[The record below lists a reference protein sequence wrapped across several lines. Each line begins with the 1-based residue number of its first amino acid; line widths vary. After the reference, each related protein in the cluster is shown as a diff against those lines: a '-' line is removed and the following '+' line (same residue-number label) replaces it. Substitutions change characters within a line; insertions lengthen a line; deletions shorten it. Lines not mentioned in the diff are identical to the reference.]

1 MSPNTC
7 RGCLRAK
14 HLTRQSMRSCRS
26 HCRPLLFP
34 KFSMDHRVKPG
45 GDERRGEAS
54 LRNDEVWPLHA
65 LTRHGLY
72 ACVNTKNTQ
81 CEERLSANG

>member
-1 MSPNTC
+1 
-7 RGCLRAK
+7 
-14 HLTRQSMRSCRS
+14 
-26 HCRPLLFP
+26 
-34 KFSMDHRVKPG
+34 MDHRVKKPG
-45 GDERRGEAS
+45 GDEEEERLRPA
-54 LRNDEVWPLHA
+54 RNDEARPLRA